1 MGIQNKIFLTGTAL
15 LMSLTLVSSVV
26 YLTKLNEIKGLGEIY
41 IVAIMAFTVVFIAL
55 LMKLERVMISLANRA
70 KDKRK
75 RIIRK
80 IFLMFIAKG
89 E

>member
-1 MGIQNKIFLTGTAL
+1 MGIQNQIFITATAL

-26 YLTKLNEIKGLGEIY
+26 YLTNLNEIKGLGEIY
-41 IVAIMAFTVVFIAL
+41 VVAIIAFTVAFIAL
-55 LMKLERVMISLANRA
+55 IMKLERVMISLAKRV

-80 IFLMFIAKG
+80 VFLMFIPKA
-89 E
+89 